1 MREKWIE
8 YMDEKKVVFLT
19 KLVGRKS
26 AGNKYFSYGVTVPI
40 EWARKF
46 KGGEKIRVT
55 VEVIE

>member
-8 YMDEKKVVFLT
+8 YMDEEKVVFLT

-26 AGNKYFSYGVTVPI
+26 AKNNYFTYGVTIPI

-55 VEVIE
+55 VEVLE